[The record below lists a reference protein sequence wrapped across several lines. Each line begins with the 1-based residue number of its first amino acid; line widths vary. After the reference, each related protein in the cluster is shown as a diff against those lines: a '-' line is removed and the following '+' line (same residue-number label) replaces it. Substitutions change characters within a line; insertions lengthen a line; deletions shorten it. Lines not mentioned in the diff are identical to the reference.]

1 MVSIDLVHVYKT
13 ATNILDILEGL
24 TIFHEGTWLKSQ
36 IMCHDKIKTATKI
49 ILDLFY
55 GP

>member
-13 ATNILDILEGL
+13 APIILDILEGL
-24 TIFHEGTWLKSQ
+24 TIFHKGTWLKSQ
-36 IMCHDKIKTATKI
+36 IMCYDKITAAKKN